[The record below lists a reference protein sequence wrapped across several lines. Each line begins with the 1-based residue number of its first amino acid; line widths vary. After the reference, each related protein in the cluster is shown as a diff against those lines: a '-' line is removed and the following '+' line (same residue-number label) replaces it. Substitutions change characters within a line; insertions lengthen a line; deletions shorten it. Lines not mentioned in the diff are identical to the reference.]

1 MDFSDESFDKM
12 FHFVG
17 AGIGLIGIIGILMS
31 LLTTAVIIGV
41 IVYILKNHRKNNESP
56 RLTVNAT
63 LVSKRE
69 KISGSSYNHN
79 TDSTFHNSINTFY
92 YATFQLE
99 SGDRMEFN
107 MPVYEYGLLIEGDT
121 GQLTF
126 QGTRYI
132 SFERR

>member
-12 FHFVG
+12 FRFVG
-17 AGIGLIGIIGILMS
+17 TGIGVIGIVGILMS
-31 LLTTAVIIGV
+31 LLTTAIIVGV
-41 IVYILKNHRKNNESP
+41 IVYVLKNHRKNNKSP
-56 RLTVNAT
+56 CLTVNAT

-69 KISGSSYNHN
+69 RISGSSYNHN
-79 TDSTFHNSINTFY
+79 TDSTFHNNITTFY
-92 YATFQLE
+92 YATFQFE

-107 MPVYEYGLLIEGDT
+107 MPVYEYGLLLEGDR

-132 SFERR
+132 SFDRM